1 MISFIICSTKV
12 ELNSVLKD
20 NIASTVKVPYEIILI
35 DNSQNTYSI
44 FSAYEEGVKRAN
56 YPYLCF
62 IHEDILFR
70 SDNVGECIVTS
81 FEKNPDLG
89 LLGVVGIQVLPQY
102 PFGWWAAGYDYYVG
116 GIIKNNKNAKMTNHY
131 QSGCPTITKLEDAV
145 ACDGLFL
152 CIKKEL
158 FSKISWD
165 IETFHGFHC
174 YDLDICMQV
183 MQTGEKVMVAKDIKI
198 EHFSTG
204 NPTESF
210 AEGCALFSKKWN
222 RMLPV
227 YVDSISKN
235 TAIKIQ
241 ERCMT
246 EYLKAF
252 PLAIRYKHIQNHPI
266 GNKIFSLMKVLK
278 RF

>member
-1 MISFIICSTKV
+1 MISFIICSTKK

-20 NIASTVKVPYEIILI
+20 NMASTVKVPFEIVLI
-35 DNSQNTYSI
+35 DNSLNTYSI

-70 SDNVGECIVTS
+70 SDNVGECIVNS

-89 LLGVVGIQVLPQY
+89 VLGVVGIQMLPQY

-116 GIIKNNKNAKMTNHY
+116 NIISNDKKAKMVNYY
-131 QSGCPTITKLEDAV
+131 QSGCPTKTVLEDAV

-152 CIKKEL
+152 CIRKDL
-158 FSKISWD
+158 FSEIRWD
-165 IETFHGFHC
+165 TENFHGFHC
-174 YDLDICMQV
+174 YDMDICMQV
-183 MQTGEKVMVAKDIKI
+183 VQAGKKVMVAKDLKV

-204 NPTESF
+204 NPAESF
-210 AEGCALFSKKWN
+210 TEGCVLFSKKWN
-222 RMLPV
+222 WMLPV
-227 YVDSISKN
+227 YVNSVSK
-235 TAIKIQ
+235 TDAIKIQ
-241 ERCMT
+241 DRCMIG
-246 EYLKAF
+246 YLRAF

-266 GNKIFSLMKVLK
+266 GNRILSLMKLLK